1 MPSDGTTHHKI
12 TGRCYC
18 GAVLL
23 VSDHL
28 PATVA
33 YCHCSDCRR
42 WTGAPLPAFAAFGAD
57 HLSAKPDQG
66 TGISHTQG
74 VTRWNCNACGS
85 PLMARFE
92 YLPDQ
97 VYVPLGLIDQ
107 AADLA
112 PALHCHAD
120 AAYPW
125 LHLQD
130 DAPRVFGSAR
140 NTLNDAI

>member
-1 MPSDGTTHHKI
+1 MPSEATTPNEI

-23 VSDHL
+23 RSKAPPL
-28 PATVA
+28 TVA
-33 YCHCSDCRR
+33 YCHCADCRR
-42 WTGAPLPAFAAFGAD
+42 WNGAPLPAFAAFNVAD
-57 HLSAKPDQG
+57 LTATPDQG
-66 TGISHTQG
+66 AGISHTQG
-74 VTRWNCNACGS
+74 VTRWNCQSCGS

-97 VYVPLGLIDQ
+97 VYVPLGLLDQ
-107 AADLA
+107 AAELP

-125 LHLQD
+125 LHVQD
-130 DAPRVFGSAR
+130 TAPRITGTAR
-140 NTLNDAI
+140 DTLNDT